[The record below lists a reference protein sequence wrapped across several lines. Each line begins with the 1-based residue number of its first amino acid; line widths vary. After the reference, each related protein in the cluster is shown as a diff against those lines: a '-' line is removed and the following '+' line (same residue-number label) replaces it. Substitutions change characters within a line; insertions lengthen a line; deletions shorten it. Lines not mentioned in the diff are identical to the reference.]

1 MKNDNDSPPRDTLFT
16 AECSEG
22 DETIVRSARP
32 MILDS
37 EEVVRLWFRLSKFP
51 VMFASPQEA
60 NFKNFVKMLQDEYS
74 VLIAFDD
81 IGMALVSD
89 IVPGVEARF
98 HISFWDSKL
107 KGREQLI
114 RELVKWIFDVLLV
127 RRVASPIRADA
138 KAMRAFMKRVGLYFE
153 GSLKNWVE
161 KDDKL
166 YDLHLYGGTNNEA
179 DVHWMN
185 GRSWAKPRV
194 RLLEVYETR

>member
-1 MKNDNDSPPRDTLFT
+1 MRNDTGSPPHDVLFS
-16 AECSEG
+16 AECVEG
-22 DETIVRSARP
+22 DKTIVRYAKP
-32 MILDS
+32 MVLDG

-51 VMFASPQEA
+51 VMFASPQKS
-60 NFKNFVKMLQDEYS
+60 NFKNFVKMINDEYS
-74 VLIAFDD
+74 VLISFDD
-81 IGMALVSD
+81 VGMALVSD
-89 IVPGVEARF
+89 IVPGVEAKF
-98 HISFWDSKL
+98 HLSFWDSKL
-107 KGREQLI
+107 KGREKLI

-127 RRVASPIRADA
+127 RRVASPVRADA

-166 YDLHLYGGTNNEA
+166 YDLHLYGVTNNEA

-194 RLLEVYETR
+194 RLLEVYETK